1 MKKLLFVFNPQ
12 AGKAQIRNKLM
23 DILDIMVREGYEVT
37 IYPTQAREDA
47 LNIVKLRAGHYDL
60 VVCSGGDGT
69 LDEAVSGLIHSGVS
83 VPLGYIP
90 AGSTNDFA
98 NSLKIPK
105 DMIKAARIAV
115 GGQKFACDVG
125 TFNEK
130 PFVYVAAFGIFTA
143 VSYRTR
149 QEWKNI
155 LGHAAYILEGVKSLP
170 EMTSYYMR
178 VEYNDVVIEDEFIFG
193 MVTNSNSVGGFQNMT
208 GKNVL
213 LDDGKFE
220 VTLIRRPKNLAEL
233 NEILASLTNLID
245 NTDLIYSAKSAQ
257 VTVLSEEE
265 VPWTLDGEF
274 GGEVREADIRNMQ
287 RALEI
292 MVRKNFTKNTLFL
305 E

>member
-1 MKKLLFVFNPQ
+1 
-12 AGKAQIRNKLM
+12 
-23 DILDIMVREGYEVT
+23 
-37 IYPTQAREDA
+37 
-47 LNIVKLRAGHYDL
+47 
-60 VVCSGGDGT
+60 
-69 LDEAVSGLIHSGVS
+69 
-83 VPLGYIP
+83 
-90 AGSTNDFA
+90 
-98 NSLKIPK
+98 
-105 DMIKAARIAV
+105 
-115 GGQKFACDVG
+115 
-125 TFNEK
+125 
-130 PFVYVAAFGIFTA
+130 
-143 VSYRTR
+143 
-149 QEWKNI
+149 
-155 LGHAAYILEGVKSLP
+155 
-170 EMTSYYMR
+170 MTSYYMR